1 MPTAVLQ
8 IFIDLQNW
16 KTLKTKSKIW
26 DNVALLKK
34 LVWHCHS
41 LVYQGNCEKLRQS
54 QSSRAL
60 DCIGQSTIPERQANK
75 NSSSCI
81 FGVTYWVFPEATSM
95 HCNVYESVSKSQKLQ
110 IYINAHGVLCS
121 WKFGPKQSLVRH
133 SDETQTHKG
142 QKLEPN
148 ILGRK
153 RWVSVRLSCLL
164 ERKSWKKIVS

>member
-1 MPTAVLQ
+1 MWRFWKSWCDIAIPWSIKEIVRNCGNPRVAEHLTVLGNQ
-8 IFIDLQNW
+8 PSQRGKPI
-16 KTLKTKSKIW
+16 KTL
-26 DNVALLKK
+26 L
-34 LVWHCHS
+34 H
-41 LVYQGNCEKLRQS
+41 VYLELH
-54 QSSRAL
+54 
-60 DCIGQSTIPERQANK
+60 IGYFQRGYI
-75 NSSSCI
+75 
-81 FGVTYWVFPEATSM
+81 
-95 HCNVYESVSKSQKLQ
+95 NVYESVSKSQKLQ
-110 IYINAHGVLCS
+110 IYINAHGVPCS